1 VGSRVLKNKSSV
13 VSQTGERGNSIE
25 RKTTGRKTTDG
36 KRGNSIERKTTD
48 GGNTLGKTPLGKKHH
63 LGKNTTWEKQ
73 QGLTMHTLAEYQSL
87 LSLTSVNGKM
97 LLINMMLL
105 HHNFLHGFTAFS

>member
-1 VGSRVLKNKSSV
+1 MEKEET
-13 VSQTGERGNSIE
+13 VSKGKQPMG
-25 RKTTGRKTTDG
+25 KTPGRKTTDG
-36 KRGNSIERKTTD
+36 KNTTW
-48 GGNTLGKTPLGKKHH
+48 KKHH
-63 LGKNTTWEKQ
+63 LEKNTTWGKQ